1 MPLQPIALNI
11 HLPEWIDHFLHEYPT
26 VLPSIKDRMSL
37 VIEASQRNV
46 DEGTGGPFAAAVFE
60 IESGR
65 LVALGVNL
73 VTSERLS
80 VLHAEI
86 VALSLA
92 QKKLGA
98 YDLGKPDVPN
108 HELVTSSEP
117 CAMCLGAIPWSGVRR
132 VVIGAR
138 DSDVRAIGFDEGA
151 KIETWPSELKKRG
164 IAVIRDV
171 ERDAAVRVL
180 REYAKQGGK
189 IYNPRSPD

>member
-1 MPLQPIALNI
+1 
-11 HLPEWIDHFLHEYPT
+11 
-26 VLPSIKDRMSL
+26 MSL